1 MKLSARV
8 SWGVVLLSAFLLAS
22 CDSFTSGGDKGGTG
36 GKAEK
41 SDKKSGDK
49 KADADKKGKGGPAI
63 PVTVATVS
71 EQTLP
76 LKIQAIG
83 NVEVQTSVAIK
94 SRLDGQIVKVGFA
107 DGQDVAR
114 GQVLFEID
122 ARPLQAQLEQARATL
137 ARDKAQ
143 LDRARQQEE
152 RYKDLLQK
160 GFVSQDAYAQ
170 FRTNVDTAAATVKAS
185 ESAVE
190 NMRVQ
195 TEYAVIRS
203 PIDGR
208 AGKILIS
215 LGNVVKANDTPSLA
229 VINQLTPIY
238 VSFAVPEQYLGV
250 IRKYMAS
257 GKLAVEALPPNAG
270 EGTVTGA
277 SAGAGGVSS
286 GAGSSG
292 KLAFVDNTVDAATG
306 TVRLRAVFANK
317 DKSLWP
323 GQFVTAS
330 VTLNEQQNAL
340 VVPSQAVQTG
350 PKGQS
355 VYVVKDGVALMREI
369 TVERADGPLTVVA
382 KGLAGGEQ
390 VVASGQSRLVP
401 GMKVSVRAE
410 ANKS

>member
-1 MKLSARV
+1 MKV
-8 SWGVVLLSAFLLAS
+8 SVQVSLIMALLSVIALTS
-22 CDSFTSGGDKGGTG
+22 CDSITDSSDKG

-41 SDKKSGDK
+41 SDKSAAQSDK
-49 KADADKKGKGGPAI
+49 RSTDKKGKGGPAI
-63 PVTVATVS
+63 PVIVATVS

-83 NVEVQTSVAIK
+83 NVEVQTTVSIK

-107 DGQDVAR
+107 DGQDVAK
-114 GQVLFEID
+114 GQMLFEID

-170 FRTNVDTAAATVKAS
+170 FRTNVDTAAATVNAS
-185 ESAVE
+185 ESAVD

-203 PIDGR
+203 PIQGR
-208 AGKILIS
+208 AGKILIQQ
-215 LGNVVKANDTPSLA
+215 GNLVKANDTPSL
-229 VINQLTPIY
+229 VIINQLAPIY
-238 VSFAVPEQYLGV
+238 VSFAVPEQYLGL
-250 IRKYMAS
+250 IRKYMAG
-257 GKLAVEALPPNAG
+257 GKLVVEALPPNPG
-270 EGTVTGA
+270 EGVAGSTTGA
-277 SAGAGGVSS
+277 RGT
-286 GAGSSG
+286 
-292 KLAFVDNTVDAATG
+292 LAFVDNTVDTTTG
-306 TVRLRAVFANK
+306 TVRLRAVFDNK

-330 VTLNEQQNAL
+330 VTLNETQSAI

-350 PKGQS
+350 PKGQY

-369 TVERADGPLTVVA
+369 TVERADGPHTVVSR
-382 KGLAGGEQ
+382 GLGGGEQ

-401 GMKVSVRAE
+401 GMKVNIRPE
-410 ANKS
+410 EKKS

>member
-1 MKLSARV
+1 MKV
-8 SWGVVLLSAFLLAS
+8 SVQVSLIMALLSVIALTS
-22 CDSFTSGGDKGGTG
+22 CDSITGSSDKG

-41 SDKKSGDK
+41 SDKSAAQSDK
-49 KADADKKGKGGPAI
+49 KSADKKGKGGPAI
-63 PVTVATVS
+63 PVIVATVS

-83 NVEVQTSVAIK
+83 NVEVQTTVSIK

-107 DGQDVAR
+107 DGQDVAK
-114 GQVLFEID
+114 GQMLFEID

-170 FRTNVDTAAATVKAS
+170 FRTNVDTAAATVNAS
-185 ESAVE
+185 ESAVD

-203 PIDGR
+203 PIQGR
-208 AGKILIS
+208 AGKILIQQ
-215 LGNVVKANDTPSLA
+215 GNLVKANDTPSL
-229 VINQLTPIY
+229 VIINQLAPIY
-238 VSFAVPEQYLGV
+238 VSFAVPEQYLGL
-250 IRKYMAS
+250 IRKYMAG
-257 GKLAVEALPPNAG
+257 GKLVVEALLPNPG
-270 EGTVTGA
+270 EGVAGSTTGA
-277 SAGAGGVSS
+277 RGT
-286 GAGSSG
+286 
-292 KLAFVDNTVDAATG
+292 LAFVDNTVDTTTG
-306 TVRLRAVFANK
+306 TVRLRAVFDNK

-330 VTLNEQQNAL
+330 VTLNETQSAI

-350 PKGQS
+350 PKGQY

-369 TVERADGPLTVVA
+369 TVERADGPHTVVSR
-382 KGLAGGEQ
+382 GLVGGEQ

-401 GMKVSVRAE
+401 GMKVNIRPE
-410 ANKS
+410 EKKS

>member
-1 MKLSARV
+1 MKV
-8 SWGVVLLSAFLLAS
+8 SVQVSLIMALLSVIALTS
-22 CDSFTSGGDKGGTG
+22 CDSITSSSDKG

-41 SDKKSGDK
+41 SDKSAAQSDK
-49 KADADKKGKGGPAI
+49 RSTDKKGKGGPAI
-63 PVTVATVS
+63 PVIVATVS

-83 NVEVQTSVAIK
+83 NVEVQTTVSIK

-107 DGQDVAR
+107 DGQDVAK
-114 GQVLFEID
+114 GQMLFEID

-170 FRTNVDTAAATVKAS
+170 FRTNVDTAAATVNAS
-185 ESAVE
+185 ESAVD

-203 PIDGR
+203 PIQGR
-208 AGKILIS
+208 AGKILIQQ
-215 LGNVVKANDTPSLA
+215 GNLVKANDTPSL
-229 VINQLTPIY
+229 VIINQLAPIY
-238 VSFAVPEQYLGV
+238 VSFAVPEQYLGL
-250 IRKYMAS
+250 IRKYMAG
-257 GKLAVEALPPNAG
+257 GKLVVEALPPNPG
-270 EGTVTGA
+270 EGVAGSTTGA
-277 SAGAGGVSS
+277 RGT
-286 GAGSSG
+286 
-292 KLAFVDNTVDAATG
+292 LAFVDNTVDTTTG
-306 TVRLRAVFANK
+306 TVRLRAVFDNK

-330 VTLNEQQNAL
+330 VTLNETQSAI

-350 PKGQS
+350 PKGQY

-369 TVERADGPLTVVA
+369 TVERAEGPHTVVSR
-382 KGLAGGEQ
+382 GLVGGEQ

-401 GMKVSVRAE
+401 GMKVNIRPE
-410 ANKS
+410 EKKS

>member
-1 MKLSARV
+1 MKV
-8 SWGVVLLSAFLLAS
+8 SVQVSLIMALLSVIALTS
-22 CDSFTSGGDKGGTG
+22 CDSITGSSDKGG
-36 GKAEK
+36 KAAK
-41 SDKKSGDK
+41 SDKSAAQSDK
-49 KADADKKGKGGPAI
+49 RSTDKKGKGGPAI
-63 PVTVATVS
+63 PVIVATVS

-83 NVEVQTSVAIK
+83 NVEVQTTVSIK

-107 DGQDVAR
+107 DGQDVAK
-114 GQVLFEID
+114 GQMLFEID

-170 FRTNVDTAAATVKAS
+170 FRTNVDTAAATVNAS
-185 ESAVE
+185 ESAVD

-203 PIDGR
+203 PIQGR
-208 AGKILIS
+208 AGKILIQQ
-215 LGNVVKANDTPSLA
+215 GNLVKANDTPSL
-229 VINQLTPIY
+229 VIINQLAPIY
-238 VSFAVPEQYLGV
+238 VSFAVPEQYLGL
-250 IRKYMAS
+250 IRKYMAG
-257 GKLAVEALPPNAG
+257 GKLVVEALPPNPG
-270 EGTVTGA
+270 EGVAGSTTGA
-277 SAGAGGVSS
+277 RGT
-286 GAGSSG
+286 
-292 KLAFVDNTVDAATG
+292 LAFVDNTVDTTTG
-306 TVRLRAVFANK
+306 TVRLRAVFDNK

-330 VTLNEQQNAL
+330 VTLNETQSAI

-350 PKGQS
+350 PKGQY

-369 TVERADGPLTVVA
+369 TVERADGPHTVVSR
-382 KGLAGGEQ
+382 GLVGGEQ

-401 GMKVSVRAE
+401 GMKVNIRPE
-410 ANKS
+410 EKKS

>member
-1 MKLSARV
+1 MKSSEQV
-8 SWGVVLLSAFLLAS
+8 SLIIALLSALLLAS
-22 CDSFTSGGDKGGTG
+22 CDSITGSGDKGG
-36 GKAEK
+36 K
-41 SDKKSGDK
+41 SDKSVSASEKKAGDK
-49 KADADKKGKGGPAI
+49 KTGDKKGKDGPAI
-63 PVTVATVS
+63 PVTVTTVS

-83 NVEVQTSVAIK
+83 NVEVQTTVAVK

-114 GQVLFEID
+114 GQMLFEID

-208 AGKILIS
+208 AGKILIQQ
-215 LGNVVKANDTPSLA
+215 GNLVKANDTPSLV

-238 VSFAVPEQYLGV
+238 VSFAVPEQYLGL
-250 IRKYMAS
+250 IRKYMAA
-257 GKLAVEALPPNAG
+257 GKLAVEALPPNPG
-270 EGTVTGA
+270 DG
-277 SAGAGGVSS
+277 AGAGSTGT
-286 GAGSSG
+286 
-292 KLAFVDNTVDAATG
+292 LAFVDNTVDATTG

-350 PKGQS
+350 PKGQY
-355 VYVVKDGVALMREI
+355 VYVVKEGVALMREI
-369 TVERADGPLTVVA
+369 AVERVDGPHTVVA

-401 GMKVSVRAE
+401 GMKVSVRSDA
-410 ANKS
+410 KKL

>member
-1 MKLSARV
+1 MKV
-8 SWGVVLLSAFLLAS
+8 SVQVSLIMALLSVIALTS
-22 CDSFTSGGDKGGTG
+22 CDSITGSSDKG

-41 SDKKSGDK
+41 SDKSAAQSDK
-49 KADADKKGKGGPAI
+49 RSTDKKGKGGPAI
-63 PVTVATVS
+63 PVIVATVS

-83 NVEVQTSVAIK
+83 NVEVQTTVSIK

-107 DGQDVAR
+107 DGQDVAK
-114 GQVLFEID
+114 GQMLFEID
-122 ARPLQAQLEQARATL
+122 ARPLQAQLEQARASL

-170 FRTNVDTAAATVKAS
+170 FRTNVDTAAATVNAS
-185 ESAVE
+185 ESAVD

-203 PIDGR
+203 PIQGR
-208 AGKILIS
+208 AGKILIQQ
-215 LGNVVKANDTPSLA
+215 GNLVKANDTPSL
-229 VINQLTPIY
+229 VIINQLAPIY
-238 VSFAVPEQYLGV
+238 VSFAVPEQYLGL
-250 IRKYMAS
+250 IRKYMAG
-257 GKLAVEALPPNAG
+257 GKLVVEALPPNPG
-270 EGTVTGA
+270 EGVAGSMTGA
-277 SAGAGGVSS
+277 RGT
-286 GAGSSG
+286 
-292 KLAFVDNTVDAATG
+292 LAFVDNTVDTTTG
-306 TVRLRAVFANK
+306 TVRLRAVFDNK

-330 VTLNEQQNAL
+330 VTLNETQSAI

-350 PKGQS
+350 PKGQY

-369 TVERADGPLTVVA
+369 TVERADGPHTVVSR
-382 KGLAGGEQ
+382 GLVGGEQ

-401 GMKVSVRAE
+401 GMKVNIRPE
-410 ANKS
+410 EKKS

>member
-1 MKLSARV
+1 MKVNVQV
-8 SWGVVLLSAFLLAS
+8 SLIMALLSVIALTS
-22 CDSFTSGGDKGGTG
+22 CDSITGSSDKG

-41 SDKKSGDK
+41 SDKSAAQSDK
-49 KADADKKGKGGPAI
+49 RSTDKKGKGGPAI
-63 PVTVATVS
+63 PVIVATVS

-83 NVEVQTSVAIK
+83 NVEVQTTVSIK

-107 DGQDVAR
+107 DGQDVAK
-114 GQVLFEID
+114 GQMLFEID

-170 FRTNVDTAAATVKAS
+170 FRTNVDTAAATVNAS
-185 ESAVE
+185 ESAVD

-203 PIDGR
+203 PIQGR
-208 AGKILIS
+208 AGKILIQQ
-215 LGNVVKANDTPSLA
+215 GNLVKANDTPSL
-229 VINQLTPIY
+229 VIINQLAPIY
-238 VSFAVPEQYLGV
+238 VSFAVPEQYLGL
-250 IRKYMAS
+250 IRKYMAG
-257 GKLAVEALPPNAG
+257 GKLVVEALPPNPG
-270 EGTVTGA
+270 EGVAGSTTGA
-277 SAGAGGVSS
+277 RGT
-286 GAGSSG
+286 
-292 KLAFVDNTVDAATG
+292 LAFVDNTVDTTTG
-306 TVRLRAVFANK
+306 TVRLRAVFDNK

-330 VTLNEQQNAL
+330 VTLNETQSAI

-350 PKGQS
+350 PKGQY

-369 TVERADGPLTVVA
+369 TVERADGPHTVVSR
-382 KGLAGGEQ
+382 GLVGGEQ

-401 GMKVSVRAE
+401 GMKVNIRPE
-410 ANKS
+410 EKKS

>member
-1 MKLSARV
+1 MA
-8 SWGVVLLSAFLLAS
+8 LLSVIALTS
-22 CDSFTSGGDKGGTG
+22 CDSITGSSDKG

-41 SDKKSGDK
+41 SDKSAAQSDK
-49 KADADKKGKGGPAI
+49 RSTDKKGKGGPAI
-63 PVTVATVS
+63 PVIVATVS

-83 NVEVQTSVAIK
+83 NVEVQTTVSIK

-107 DGQDVAR
+107 DGQDVAK
-114 GQVLFEID
+114 GQMLFEID

-170 FRTNVDTAAATVKAS
+170 FRTNVDTAAATVNAS
-185 ESAVE
+185 ESAVD

-203 PIDGR
+203 PIQGR
-208 AGKILIS
+208 AGKILIQQ
-215 LGNVVKANDTPSLA
+215 GNLVKANDTPSL
-229 VINQLTPIY
+229 VIINQLAPIY
-238 VSFAVPEQYLGV
+238 VSFAVPEQYLGL
-250 IRKYMAS
+250 IRKYMAG
-257 GKLAVEALPPNAG
+257 GKLVVEALPPNPG
-270 EGTVTGA
+270 EGVAGSTTGA
-277 SAGAGGVSS
+277 RGT
-286 GAGSSG
+286 
-292 KLAFVDNTVDAATG
+292 LAFVDNTVDTTTG
-306 TVRLRAVFANK
+306 TVRLRAVFDNK

-330 VTLNEQQNAL
+330 VTLNETQSAI

-350 PKGQS
+350 PKGQY

-369 TVERADGPLTVVA
+369 TVERADGPHTVVSR
-382 KGLAGGEQ
+382 GLVGGEQ

-401 GMKVSVRAE
+401 GMKVNIRPE
-410 ANKS
+410 EKKS

>member
-1 MKLSARV
+1 MKV
-8 SWGVVLLSAFLLAS
+8 SVQVSLIMALLSVIALTS
-22 CDSFTSGGDKGGTG
+22 CDSITGSSDKG
-36 GKAEK
+36 GKAETSDKSAAK
-41 SDKKSGDK
+41 SDKKS
-49 KADADKKGKGGPAI
+49 ADKKGKGGPAI
-63 PVTVATVS
+63 PVIVATVS

-83 NVEVQTSVAIK
+83 NVEVQTTVSIK

-107 DGQDVAR
+107 DGQDVAK
-114 GQVLFEID
+114 GQMLFEID

-170 FRTNVDTAAATVKAS
+170 FRTNVDTAAATVNAS
-185 ESAVE
+185 ESAVD
-190 NMRVQ
+190 NMRVH

-203 PIDGR
+203 PIQGR
-208 AGKILIS
+208 AGKILIQQ
-215 LGNVVKANDTPSLA
+215 GNLVKANDTPSL
-229 VINQLTPIY
+229 VIINQLAPIY
-238 VSFAVPEQYLGV
+238 VSFAVPEQYLGL
-250 IRKYMAS
+250 IRKYMAG
-257 GKLAVEALPPNAG
+257 GKLVVEALPPNPG
-270 EGTVTGA
+270 EGVAGSTTGA
-277 SAGAGGVSS
+277 RGT
-286 GAGSSG
+286 
-292 KLAFVDNTVDAATG
+292 LAFVDNTVDTTTG
-306 TVRLRAVFANK
+306 TVRLRAVFDNK

-330 VTLNEQQNAL
+330 VTLNETQSAI

-350 PKGQS
+350 PKGQY

-369 TVERADGPLTVVA
+369 TVERADGPHTVVS

-401 GMKVSVRAE
+401 GMKVNIRPE
-410 ANKS
+410 EKKS